1 MPVYNKC
8 KQRGA
13 ELSTVGVC
21 CMTHLLLFLGVRCSR
36 NKYVFGLPNNK
47 TISTMSKDDERYHA
61 NLAAE
66 VDDEDSPSSTD
77 HVDDNA
83 SDAKNNEVT
92 STENRPSEEEDTG
105 HHDHDL
111 KVSAATTLLGT
122 AAQQQAEDYSPQ
134 SYRRSSLL
142 SQTWQQ
148 DRHAQQTDA
157 PLPPYQQHH
166 TNGTAQLSTV
176 SDIRQL
182 ELNEPSFLNQSLIG
196 HSQHLAMNDRPVL
209 PLGSDQLSGQVSM
222 PMPQSLLEQIQQ
234 ALTTQNLSVN
244 QFAPQVP
251 MMAGESATQAMA
263 RALLF
268 QQQLSVLQNPSY
280 FLMASHDHQY
290 QAQVN
295 QIQDHIRVIEQ
306 ITALLLMQ
314 QQQQG
319 TTNAATS
326 SITHPDFNSYNNS
339 MMQGHPAM
347 SMTNQEHPAM
357 AMMNLRNHMQ
367 QGCPQPLAKASA
379 AAAAP
384 AFNPAQDTRSLVA
397 SNMFDAPSLAVA
409 QSSTVASQ
417 QRHPANTPS
426 HDAKEKRWLIRYEE
440 LQQFHAVSLNRNT
453 CAELQV

>member
-1 MPVYNKC
+1 
-8 KQRGA
+8 
-13 ELSTVGVC
+13 
-21 CMTHLLLFLGVRCSR
+21 
-36 NKYVFGLPNNK
+36 
-47 TISTMSKDDERYHA
+47 MSKDDERNHA
-61 NLAAE
+61 SDKNPAAE

-77 HVDDNA
+77 HDVDDNA

-111 KVSAATTLLGT
+111 KASAATTLLGT
-122 AAQQQAEDYSPQ
+122 ATQQQAEDYFPQ

-196 HSQHLAMNDRPVL
+196 HSQHLAMNNSHNRPLL
-209 PLGSDQLSGQVSM
+209 PLGSDQLLGQVSM

-234 ALTTQNLSVN
+234 ALTTRNLSVN

-295 QIQDHIRVIEQ
+295 QIQDHIRVREQ
-306 ITALLLMQ
+306 ITALLLMQQ

-326 SITHPDFNSYNNS
+326 SITNPDFNSYNNS
-339 MMQGHPAM
+339 MMQGHTAM
-347 SMTNQEHPAM
+347 STTNQEHPAM

-367 QGCPQPLAKASA
+367 QGGPQPMAMASA

-384 AFNPAQDTRSLVA
+384 AFNPAQDTRSLIA
-397 SNMFDAPSLAVA
+397 SNMFDAPSVTAA
-409 QSSTVASQ
+409 QSSTAASQ
-417 QRHPANTPS
+417 QRHSANTPS

-440 LQQFHAVSLNRNT
+440 LQKFHAVSLN
-453 CAELQV
+453 

>member
-1 MPVYNKC
+1 
-8 KQRGA
+8 
-13 ELSTVGVC
+13 
-21 CMTHLLLFLGVRCSR
+21 
-36 NKYVFGLPNNK
+36 
-47 TISTMSKDDERYHA
+47 MSKDDERYHA
-61 NLAAE
+61 SDKNPAAE
-66 VDDEDSPSSTD
+66 VDNEDSPSSTD

-122 AAQQQAEDYSPQ
+122 ATQQQAEDYSPQ

-176 SDIRQL
+176 SNIRQL
-182 ELNEPSFLNQSLIG
+182 ELNEPSFLAQSLIE
-196 HSQHLAMNDRPVL
+196 HSQHLAMNNSHNWPVL

-222 PMPQSLLEQIQQ
+222 PMPQSLLEQIEQ

-244 QFAPQVP
+244 HFSPQVP

-268 QQQLSVLQNPSY
+268 QHQLSVLQNPSY

-295 QIQDHIRVIEQ
+295 QIQDHIRVREQ
-306 ITALLLMQ
+306 ITAVLLMQQ

-339 MMQGHPAM
+339 MMQGHTAM

-367 QGCPQPLAKASA
+367 QGGPQPMAMASA

-384 AFNPAQDTRSLVA
+384 AFNPAQDTCSLIA
-397 SNMFDAPSLAVA
+397 SNMFDAPSLAAA

-417 QRHPANTPS
+417 QRHSANTPS

-440 LQQFHAVSLNRNT
+440 LQQFHAVSLN
-453 CAELQV
+453 